1 MIAVR
6 IVIAVNDP
14 LYLLVLLVVQI
25 LTNLA
30 GGRGD
35 EQQRL
40 LAGGHTVGDDV
51 VQLPPVLPLVNLV
64 EQRAMNVE
72 AVQRVAVGG
81 QRLEYAVV
89 VVAGDLADER
99 PHTLEQRRGLL
110 HHALCLGPDDFS
122 LVSLGSDCID
132 LRAGLRIGKLH
143 VQAYRRG
150 EQALAVLL
158 ADDQDRLAVLAVAL
172 DVDEAEHRREHR
184 FFPKL
189 KLNELTA
196 ELALGV
202 PAVVLDELDHVVS
215 APRVVEILRAFSVH
229 AADYVPVGP
238 VDLLRDDFLPAL
250 DFRPVLAYRG
260 ESEGI
265 RPALCHGSSRPVTK
279 LPKPSSSLL
288 PATAGSMESS
298 CRMIFW

>member
-1 MIAVR
+1 
-6 IVIAVNDP
+6 
-14 LYLLVLLVVQI
+14 
-25 LTNLA
+25 
-30 GGRGD
+30 
-35 EQQRL
+35 
-40 LAGGHTVGDDV
+40 
-51 VQLPPVLPLVNLV
+51 
-64 EQRAMNVE
+64 MNVE
-72 AVQRVAVGG
+72 AVERVAVRG

-110 HHALCLGPDDFS
+110 HHALCLGPDDFC
-122 LVSLGSDCID
+122 LVALGSNCID

-158 ADDQDRLAVLAVAL
+158 ADDQDRLAVLTVAL
-172 DVDEAEHRREHR
+172 DGDEAEHRREHR

-189 KLNELTA
+189 KLDELTA

-202 PAVVLDELDHVVS
+202 PAVVLNELDHMVS
-215 APRVVEILRAFSVH
+215 APGVVEVLRALAVH
-229 AADYVPVGP
+229 AADDVPVGS
-238 VDLLRDDFLPAL
+238 VDLLRDDLLPAL
-250 DFRPVLAYRG
+250 DPRPVLTYRREG
-260 ESEGI
+260 EGI
-265 RPALCHGSSRPVTK
+265 RPALRHGSSRPVTK